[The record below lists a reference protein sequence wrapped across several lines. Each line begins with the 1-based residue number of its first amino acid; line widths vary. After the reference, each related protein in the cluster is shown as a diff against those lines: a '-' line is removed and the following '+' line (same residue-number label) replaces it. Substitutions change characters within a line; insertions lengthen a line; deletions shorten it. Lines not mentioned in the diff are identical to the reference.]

1 MSDIGRPTWSIAP
14 PGVRTLVY
22 AESQRCHYRLNNPWE
37 QPPGRIG
44 DYLRPFTIP
53 PQQYI
58 EATRAHLVSMIGV
71 VKPCR
76 ILHET
81 TPFLRLRGRRAC
93 QLAAQAHLRAT
104 ETIADT
110 VISLVDFRGWH
121 GGYFHWFLD
130 FLPRVLVAERH
141 QQQNGGAVRLLV
153 AERLSAWQMES
164 LDWLGHPVDSLLPYK
179 PRASGSTNIRCRS
192 LLAAASHRH
201 QHESEA
207 PFDAIS
213 PIQLKQLAERLG
225 SPEHS
230 RTAAGMPRRVFVSR
244 RGARS
249 RRIANEAEVS
259 SYLEP
264 YGFSTIQ
271 LEKLSLSEQIRLFRD
286 ATHVIGVH
294 GAGFTNL
301 MHATNCSVLELFA
314 SAHGIRPDYFQ
325 IASIQKL
332 DYYFHCLP
340 SLNGSHDI
348 HLPLQLLDDFL
359 AVAPSER

>member
-1 MSDIGRPTWSIAP
+1 MSDIGRAPWSIAS
-14 PGVRTLVY
+14 GRVKSLVY
-22 AESQRCHYRLNNPWE
+22 AEGQRCHYGLNNPWE
-37 QPPGRIG
+37 QPLGRIE

-53 PQQYI
+53 PQQYL
-58 EATRAHLVSMIGV
+58 EATRAHLVSMVGI

-81 TPFLRLRGRRAC
+81 TPFLRLGGRRAWR
-93 QLAAQAHLRAT
+93 LAAQSHLRAT
-104 ETIADT
+104 ETIPDT
-110 VISLVDFRGWH
+110 VVPLVDFRGWH
-121 GGYFHWFLD
+121 RGYFHWFLD

-141 QQQNGGAVRLLV
+141 HQQTGAAVRLLV
-153 AERLSAWQMES
+153 PERLSAWQMES
-164 LDWLGHPVDSLLPYK
+164 LARLGHPVSSLLPYR
-179 PRASGSTNIRCRS
+179 PRSGGTNIRCHT

-213 PIQLKQLAERLG
+213 PIHLKQLAERLG
-225 SPEHS
+225 SAEHCQ
-230 RTAAGMPRRVFVSR
+230 AAADLPRRVFVSR
-244 RGARS
+244 RGAQS

-259 SYLEP
+259 GHLEG
-264 YGFSTIQ
+264 YGFATIQ

-301 MHATNCSVLELFA
+301 MHASNCTVLELFA

-325 IASIQKL
+325 IANIKKL
-332 DYYFHCLP
+332 AYHFHCLP
-340 SLNGSHDI
+340 SLNSSHDI
-348 HLPLQLLDDFL
+348 HLPRQLIDDFL
-359 AVAPSER
+359 AITPS